1 MAVAVKIC
9 GITTEEA
16 MEAAL
21 DGKAAFVGVVFYP
34 PSPRAVDENRASEL
48 LDFISEETRKVG
60 LFVDPDDAT
69 LDRVLTRCRLDL
81 IQLHGRESA
90 ERVEAIRL
98 EYGLPVMKAV
108 QVSELTDIA
117 NTVTTYGDVADWL
130 LLDAKAPAGSD
141 RPGGNAVAFDWSL
154 PAQWRRQSDR
164 HWPVPWMLAGGLTP
178 ETLALAVAESK
189 ALAVDVS
196 SGVEDA
202 PGVKSVRK
210 ITEFLDIASRL

>member
-34 PSPRAVDENRASEL
+34 SSPRAVDEKRASEL

-81 IQLHGRESA
+81 VQLHGCESA
-90 ERVEAIRL
+90 ERIEAIRL
-98 EYGLPVMKAV
+98 EYALPVIKAV
-108 QVSELTDIA
+108 QVNTLADIA
-117 NTVTTYGDVADWL
+117 EAVANYGDVADWL
-130 LLDAKAPAGSD
+130 LLDARAPVGSD
-141 RPGGNAVAFDWSL
+141 RPGGNATAFDWSL
-154 PAQWRRQSDR
+154 PAQWCRQAGR

-178 ETLALAVAESK
+178 QTLARAVAESK
-189 ALAVDVS
+189 TRVVDVS
-196 SGVEDA
+196 SGVEDG
-202 PGVKSVRK
+202 PGVKSTRK
-210 ITEFLDIASRL
+210 IAEFLEIAARL